1 MFVHLSAHLFSQ
13 YFATFREYLSLAHF
27 VFHSQYRKKKQFWV
41 SFKIQIA
48 FTFHIFI
55 ILLFHLQSI
64 MMQYPKRNCNIIQN
78 WPRPVRRM
86 NQSSL
91 IFFHRDISIYLYQNV
106 GTFPQSQRISEIS
119 KNLSFLVF
127 VQQYLKGFF
136 DLSKIQLLKKCLH
149 FVRNALFTQF

>member
-41 SFKIQIA
+41 SFQIA

-106 GTFPQSQRISEIS
+106 GMFPQSENILENFRNFYKFIILSSFTTI
-119 KNLSFLVF
+119 KNS
-127 VQQYLKGFF
+127 
-136 DLSKIQLLKKCLH
+136 I
-149 FVRNALFTQF
+149 T

>member
-27 VFHSQYRKKKQFWV
+27 VFHSQQRKKKQFWV
-41 SFKIQIA
+41 SFQIA

-106 GTFPQSQRISEIS
+106 GMFPQSENILENFRNFYKFIILSSFTTI
-119 KNLSFLVF
+119 KNS
-127 VQQYLKGFF
+127 
-136 DLSKIQLLKKCLH
+136 I
-149 FVRNALFTQF
+149 T